1 MKFKNNQQKRKWK
14 IHPKREDFVKKKS
27 DPKSG
32 DEAFFDEYDIGHK
45 PIYISLVVYDERRLT
60 ILQNLSRMWQN

>member
-1 MKFKNNQQKRKWK
+1 MEDTSKKRRPCK
-14 IHPKREDFVKKKS
+14 KKKS

-32 DEAFFDEYDIGHK
+32 DEAFFDEYDEYDIGHK

-60 ILQNLSRMWQN
+60 ILQNFSRMWQN